1 MEKESKKKK
10 FRWTKE
16 EWLKT
21 QKLFSFVRPY
31 AVPFVIGLVLLGIS
45 SSFVLILTVIAGELL
60 NVAQGNPTYG
70 IDMRGLGWAMVAVL
84 VLQGV
89 FSYSRV
95 LLFTYVSENTMADIR
110 TSLYNRLVC
119 LPMRFFEDSRVGE
132 LTSRTTTDVQQ
143 LQSALSITL
152 AEFIRQ
158 IVILIFG
165 VIYLLTETTELALR
179 MFAVFPVVI
188 ILAVFFGRYIRSFS
202 KKRQEIL
209 ADTNVQLEE
218 SLHNISLVKAFTNE
232 WLEIQKY
239 SKKIREVVSIS
250 IKFGKMRGLFIAFI
264 ITVLFGVM
272 FFVLWQGALMVQSG
286 DMSAGRLVTFIAITS
301 MVGAS
306 VGSLGNL
313 YTNLLGAMGASERV
327 MDLME
332 ETPELEPQQPTKN
345 TTLNGDIS
353 IENLRF
359 AYPSRPDVEV
369 LKGIDLKIN
378 MNSKIALVGASGSGK
393 STIAKLLLRNYPIAE
408 GCILFDGQ
416 TATDM
421 PLVEYRHHFAWVP
434 QELILLGGTIR
445 ENLRYGKP
453 NATDEELIAASKQAN
468 AWEFIQQFPEQ
479 LDTIIGDRGIKLSG
493 GQRQRLA
500 IARAILRDPQYLI
513 LDEATSS
520 LDAESEK
527 LVQDALNELMKG
539 RTSIIIAHRLS
550 TIRNA
555 DQIYVLNQ
563 GEIVET
569 GSHETLMANANG
581 IYHRMVELQLT
592 DQKTEEAHG

>member
-1 MEKESKKKK
+1 MDKEQKKKK
-10 FRWTKE
+10 FKWTRK

-21 QKLFSFVRPY
+21 KKLFSFVRPY
-31 AVPFVIGLVLLGIS
+31 AVPFIIGLVLLGIS

-60 NVAQGNPTYG
+60 NVAQDNPTYG
-70 IDMRGLGWAMVAVL
+70 LEMSDLGWAMVAVL
-84 VLQGV
+84 VLQGI

-95 LLFTYVSENTMADIR
+95 LLFTYVSEHTMADIR
-110 TSLYNRLVC
+110 KALYNRLIC

-165 VIYLLTETTELALR
+165 VAYLLAETTELALR

-239 SKKIREVVSIS
+239 GRKISEVVRIS

-272 FFVLWQGALMVQSG
+272 FFVLWQGALMVQAG

-332 ETPELEPQQPTKN
+332 ETPELKAQMPQKSTMLSGN
-345 TTLNGDIS
+345 IE
-353 IENLRF
+353 IENLHF
-359 AYPSRPDVEV
+359 AYPSRPDLEV

-378 MNSKIALVGASGSGK
+378 MNSKVALVGASGSGK
-393 STIAKLLLRNYPIAE
+393 STIAKLLLRNYPVTK
-408 GCILFDGQ
+408 GRILFNDQ
-416 TATDM
+416 TATGM

-445 ENLRYGKP
+445 ENLRYG
-453 NATDEELIAASKQAN
+453 NTEATDEELMEAAKKAN
-468 AWEFIQQFPEQ
+468 AWEFIQKFPEG
-479 LDTIIGDRGIKLSG
+479 LETVIGDRGIKLSG

-555 DQIYVLNQ
+555 DQIYVLDQ
-563 GEIVET
+563 GQILET
-569 GSHETLMANANG
+569 GSHETLMEQNDG
-581 IYHRMVELQLT
+581 IYQRMVELQMT
-592 DQKTEEAHG
+592 DQKAAGAHG

>member
-453 NATDEELIAASKQAN
+453 KATDEELIAASKQAN

>member
-1 MEKESKKKK
+1 MEKEQKKKK
-10 FRWTKE
+10 FRWTKK

-21 QKLFSFVRPY
+21 KKLFSFVRPY
-31 AVPFVIGLVLLGIS
+31 AVPFIIGLVLLGIS

-60 NVAQGNPTYG
+60 NVAQNNPTYG
-70 IDMRGLGWAMVAVL
+70 FNMSDLGWAMVAVL
-84 VLQGV
+84 ILQGI

-95 LLFTYVSENTMADIR
+95 LLFTYVSEHTMADIR
-110 TSLYNRLVC
+110 TALYNRLVC

-209 ADTNVQLEE
+209 AETNVQLEE

-239 SKKIREVVSIS
+239 GSKIREVVRIS
-250 IKFGKMRGLFIAFI
+250 IQFGKMRGLFIAFI

-286 DMSAGRLVTFIAITS
+286 NMSAGRLVTFIAITS

-332 ETPELEPQQPTKN
+332 ELPELEPHKPLKRK
-345 TTLNGDIS
+345 TLSGDIS
-353 IENLRF
+353 VEGLRF
-359 AYPSRPDVEV
+359 SYPSRPDVEV
-369 LKGIDLKIN
+369 LKGIDLTIN
-378 MNSKIALVGASGSGK
+378 MNSKVALVGASGSGK
-393 STIAKLLLRNYPIAE
+393 STIAKLLLRNYPVTD
-408 GCILFDGQ
+408 GRILFDGQ
-416 TATDM
+416 TADDM

-434 QELILLGGTIR
+434 QELILLGGSIR
-445 ENLRYGKP
+445 ENLRYG
-453 NATDEELIAASKQAN
+453 NTEATEEELIEAAQKAN
-468 AWEFIQQFPEQ
+468 AWEFIKQFPEQ

-555 DQIYVLNQ
+555 DQIYVLER

-569 GSHETLMANANG
+569 GSHEQLMQQSDG
-581 IYHRMVELQLT
+581 VYQRMVELQMA
-592 DQKTEEAHG
+592 DRQAEQAHG

>member
-1 MEKESKKKK
+1 MEKEQKKKK
-10 FRWTKE
+10 FKWTKE

-21 QKLFSFVRPY
+21 QKLFAFVRPY
-31 AVPFVIGLVLLGIS
+31 AGPFIIGLVLLGIS

-209 ADTNVQLEE
+209 ADTNVQIEE

-239 SKKIREVVSIS
+239 RKKIREVVSIS

-332 ETPELEPQQPTKN
+332 EIPELEPQQPTAK
-345 TTLNGDIS
+345 TTLSGDIS

-408 GCILFDGQ
+408 GSILFDGQ

-445 ENLRYGKP
+445 ENLCYGKP
-453 NATDEELIAASKQAN
+453 KATDEELIKASKQAN

-569 GSHETLMANANG
+569 GSHGSLMANTSG

-592 DQKTEEAHG
+592 DQKTEGVHG